1 MSKDNLQW
9 ISISSEQAILMSV
22 CLQSMVDQLLLKRNG
37 IRNKQPTQHKGQ
49 WSYMKRDGSSH
60 LISLD
65 DPDVYPTTTSEET
78 STKFQESFSIKRLQE
93 KFSSVSFKSGKDF
106 VENHAFEG
114 IGDDDL

>member
-9 ISISSEQAILMSV
+9 ITISSEQAILMSV
-22 CLQSMVDQLLLKRNG
+22 CLQSMVDQLLLKRNDTK
-37 IRNKQPTQHKGQ
+37 NQQTTPKGQ

-65 DPDVYPTTTSEET
+65 EPDVYPTTTNGEP
-78 STKFQESFSIKRLQE
+78 STRFQESFSIKKLQE